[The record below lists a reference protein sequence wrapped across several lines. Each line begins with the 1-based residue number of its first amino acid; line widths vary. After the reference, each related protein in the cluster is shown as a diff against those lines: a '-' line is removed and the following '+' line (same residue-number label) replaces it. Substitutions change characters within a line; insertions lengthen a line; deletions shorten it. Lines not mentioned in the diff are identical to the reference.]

1 MKITKEQFLKLYE
14 QGLKDTEISKISGDD
29 ANSIGQFRR
38 NLGLKPNG
46 RIVMSDEQ
54 FFDLYNQGLTDLQI
68 SQKSGTS
75 ESSVRRRRKKFNLPI
90 NKSISD
96 ARNKLNTS
104 FLDLYKKGYTDV
116 QIAKELNIAST
127 TVNNYRL
134 KLKLPAIGK
143 PKFNKKQ
150 LLELL
155 ESKKSDEDI
164 ASIMNYSVRTIKRY
178 RQQLG
183 YIKINKRPINHI
195 FTDIEF
201 QVLLGSL
208 LGDGCISKKY
218 YKNGGCTLK
227 ISHCIAQ
234 KEYLEYKHSLLK
246 DIVYPIKCYTE
257 KDSRLKSGEN
267 TEYMFYTK
275 SILELVQFR
284 NNWYIP
290 DKHIYKPDVY
300 KLSSLG
306 LAIWYMDDGFK
317 NNPYGGCTLCT
328 NSFNIED
335 LNILIDVLQTNF
347 DLHATIIPSNNC
359 LYIHSNEFSKFV
371 NIIKPY
377 IIPCMEYK
385 IQSRYKTPLNKE
397 NPNKDN
403 HVLNL

>member
-1 MKITKEQFLKLYE
+1 
-14 QGLKDTEISKISGDD
+14 
-29 ANSIGQFRR
+29 
-38 NLGLKPNG
+38 
-46 RIVMSDEQ
+46 MSDEQ
-54 FFDLYNQGLTDLQI
+54 FFNLYNQGLTDLQI

-201 QVLLGSL
+201 QV
-208 LGDGCISKKY
+208 
-218 YKNGGCTLK
+218 
-227 ISHCIAQ
+227 
-234 KEYLEYKHSLLK
+234 
-246 DIVYPIKCYTE
+246 
-257 KDSRLKSGEN
+257 
-267 TEYMFYTK
+267 
-275 SILELVQFR
+275 
-284 NNWYIP
+284 
-290 DKHIYKPDVY
+290 
-300 KLSSLG
+300 
-306 LAIWYMDDGFK
+306 
-317 NNPYGGCTLCT
+317 
-328 NSFNIED
+328 
-335 LNILIDVLQTNF
+335 
-347 DLHATIIPSNNC
+347 
-359 LYIHSNEFSKFV
+359 
-371 NIIKPY
+371 
-377 IIPCMEYK
+377 
-385 IQSRYKTPLNKE
+385 
-397 NPNKDN
+397 
-403 HVLNL
+403 